1 MHSACTKLINVETVA
16 WVKPDHASLLSQYLA
31 PCRRAMLHHVLMPVL
46 RFAPLA
52 FQISALQERAPKLR
66 DILSRSAAS
75 APALM

>member
-1 MHSACTKLINVETVA
+1 MGYGGN
-16 WVKPDHASLLSQYLA
+16 ASLLSMELA
-31 PCRRAMLHHVLMPVL
+31 SCRRAMLHHVLMPVL
-46 RFAPLA
+46 RFAPLG